1 MEATLK
7 QNGNRLKESARFRNP
22 GLTHMPHRN
31 TRCERGWDETSS
43 LCSGIFLL
51 WSLDK
56 DKIWQLIGA
65 PNPGEVT
72 QRRHQRRNSSFF
84 LQRTFFLSQGK
95 QSGLAV
101 VFYFNNSKCWRI
113 GITIL
118 GVHPLIIG
126 KWQNV
131 VQDAKIWCILQRRW
145 KHWERSGTSF
155 VSNVV
160 SFLVNLSWTDNISL
174 AQVKS
179 KLIEEMHMGREN
191 ILDCSEKNGRK

>member
-1 MEATLK
+1 MK
-7 QNGNRLKESARFRNP
+7 HP
-22 GLTHMPHRN
+22 
-31 TRCERGWDETSS
+31 
-43 LCSGIFLL
+43 LCALGFFLL

-65 PNPGEVT
+65 HNPGEVT
-72 QRRHQRRNSSFF
+72 QRRHQRRNSPFF
-84 LQRTFFLSQGK
+84 LQRTFFLSPRK

-101 VFYFNNSKCWRI
+101 VFYFKNSKCWRI

-179 KLIEEMHMGREN
+179 KLIEEMHMGREK